1 MNLDPSTLIMSLS
14 LDAILCCAISAALTR
29 VLSASSDA
37 LWSWSGA
44 MLCFAVSFGLIE
56 LTAQGAIANPILIQF
71 MPHAFGVIGCACAHS
86 ASIALGGR
94 RPIRWTL
101 YAALAICL
109 AIGASLSRPD
119 ASAERASL
127 AFFSMAAFLAMASIS
142 FISESRWRSQF
153 GGWLAILS
161 TISMAIVLAAASA
174 LILLGGN
181 DSLTFSSMPSLL
193 FAFEACFLASSFAFI
208 LSAGELARSQAIEL
222 SMRDGL
228 TGLLTKRAFF
238 ETCGPAISRA
248 RRQSTRCCALMV
260 DIDFFKRVND
270 THGHLSGD
278 AVIAHASSLISSAL
292 RASDIC
298 ARFGGE
304 EFCVLLPDTDT
315 EGARQVALRIL
326 ESAREQPA
334 IVSLTGQKELL
345 TIPFTVSVG
354 LHVQKLSDHDTLS
367 TLLSK
372 ADEALYASKRSGRD
386 RLTCTSTEN

>member
-1 MNLDPSTLIMSLS
+1 MSLS

-29 VLSASSDA
+29 VLSASADA

-44 MLCFAVSFGLIE
+44 MLCFAVSFGLLE
-56 LTAQGAIANPILIQF
+56 LTTQDAITNPILVQF

-86 ASIALGGR
+86 ASMSLGGR
-94 RPIRWTL
+94 RPVRWTL
-101 YAALAICL
+101 YAALTICL
-109 AIGASLSRPD
+109 VIGASLSRPD

-127 AFFSMAAFLAMASIS
+127 AFFSMAVFLTMASIA

-161 TISMAIVLAAASA
+161 TLSMAILLATSSVL
-174 LILLGGN
+174 LLMGWH
-181 DSLTFSSMPSLL
+181 DSLSFTSMPSLL
-193 FAFEACFLASSFAFI
+193 FTFEACFLASSFAFI
-208 LSAGELARSQAIEL
+208 LSAGELGRSQAIEL

-238 ETCGPAISRA
+238 ETCVPAISRA
-248 RRQSTRCCALMV
+248 RRQSMRCCALMV

-270 THGHLSGD
+270 THGHLAGD

-292 RASDIC
+292 RSSDIC

-304 EFCVLLPDTDT
+304 EFCLLLPDTDI

-326 ESAREQPA
+326 ESSREQPA
-334 IVSLTGQKELL
+334 VVSLAGNKELV
-345 TIPFTVSVG
+345 TIPFTVSIG
-354 LHVQKLSDHDTLS
+354 LHVQKLSAQDTLP

-372 ADEALYASKRSGRD
+372 ADEALYSSKRSGRD